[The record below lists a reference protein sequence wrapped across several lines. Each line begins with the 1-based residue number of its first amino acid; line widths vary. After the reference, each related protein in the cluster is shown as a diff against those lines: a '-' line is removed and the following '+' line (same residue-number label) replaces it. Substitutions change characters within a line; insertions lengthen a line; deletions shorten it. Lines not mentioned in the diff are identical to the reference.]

1 MTIFGNILLVIA
13 GLFFMALVSLL
24 FGKVPPRGGD
34 AVIGFTWA
42 IIIYHLLFF
51 AVMTFLFIIIASKGG
66 FDWISAQRPT
76 RYLIIGVGLTAA
88 VLTSALSGLFKYE
101 NGPVPALLR
110 LFSGFVPILI
120 PLILILSA
128 AVLLNNGIKDMVPMA
143 LIKWPLIFVAVVG
156 LAGILSGMYGW
167 ISASNRNAMVQA
179 ESSIR
184 RQDENH
190 LRMLQEIESCDVT
203 KDMVF
208 ILVMTDANQDPD
220 VRDKAVAKVKTN
232 LKWQQEL
239 IRLLESDWAPEA
251 FNFLASNDV
260 DDKSL
265 FPDAVKLGVLN
276 QARLIRENLRSISHE
291 SHLYPEKFAWETER
305 VLRTVDKFEGM
316 GRDYRPAVKELRL
329 ALDEPIEFE
338 KPVLNC
344 VSMLDRWLAKHR

>member
-13 GLFFMALVSLL
+13 GLIFIALISLL

-34 AVIGFTWA
+34 SVIGFTWA

-51 AVMTFLFIIIASKGG
+51 AVMTLLSIIITSKGG
-66 FDWISAQRPT
+66 FDWVSSQST
-76 RYLIIGVGLTAA
+76 NRYLIIGFGLTTA

-110 LFSGFVPILI
+110 FFSGFVPILI
-120 PLILILSA
+120 PLILLISA
-128 AVLLNNGIKDMVPMA
+128 TVLLNSGIRDNIPISF
-143 LIKWPLIFVAVVG
+143 IKWPLIFVAVTG
-156 LAGILSGMYGW
+156 LAGILSGMYAW
-167 ISASNRNAMVQA
+167 IAASNRNAIIQA

-190 LRMLQEIESCDVT
+190 LRMLKEIEGCDVT

-220 VRDKAVAKVKTN
+220 VRDKAVSKVKTN
-232 LKWQQEL
+232 PKWQQEL

-251 FNFLASNDV
+251 FNYLASNDV
-260 DDKSL
+260 EDKIL
-265 FPDAVKLGVLN
+265 FPEAVKLGVLN
-276 QARLIRENLRSISHE
+276 QARLIRENMKSISHQ
-291 SHLYPEKFAWETER
+291 SHLYPEKFSWEMER
-305 VLRTVDKFEGM
+305 VLRTVDKFESM
-316 GRDYRPAVKELRL
+316 GIDYRPAVQELKV

-344 VSMLDRWLAKHR
+344 VSMLDRWLAKH

>member
-13 GLFFMALVSLL
+13 GLIFMALVSLL

-42 IIIYHLLFF
+42 IIIYHLLFL
-51 AVMTFLFIIIASKGG
+51 AVMTILFIIIASKGG
-66 FDWISAQRPT
+66 FDWISSQRTT
-76 RYLIIGVGLTAA
+76 RYLLIGFGFAAA

-101 NGPVPALLR
+101 NGPVPALFR
-110 LFSGFVPILI
+110 FFSGFVPLLI
-120 PLILILSA
+120 PLILIISA
-128 AVLLNNGIKDMVPMA
+128 TVLLNNGIRDIIPIPF
-143 LIKWPLIFVAVVG
+143 IKWPLIFAAVTG
-156 LAGILSGMYGW
+156 LAGIVSGMYSW
-167 ISASNRNAMVQA
+167 IAASNRYAINQV

-190 LRMLQEIESCDVT
+190 LRMLREIDSCDVT

-208 ILVMTDANQDPD
+208 ILVMTDGNQDPD
-220 VRDKAVAKVKTN
+220 VRDRAVAKVKTN
-232 LKWQQEL
+232 PKWQEEL

-251 FNFLASNDV
+251 FNFLASNEV

-265 FPDAVKLGVLN
+265 FPEAVKLGVLN
-276 QARLIRENLRSISHE
+276 QARLFRESMRSVSHP
-291 SHLYPEKFAWETER
+291 SHLYPEKFTWETER
-305 VLRTVDKFEGM
+305 VLRTVDKFENM
-316 GRDYRPAVKELRL
+316 GTDYRPAVQALRL

-344 VSMLDRWLAKHR
+344 VNMLDRWLAKH